1 MGANESEAVDV
12 ADAVLAAAH
21 RHPERPALAA
31 GDESW
36 TYAELTLHARRVE
49 QCLRDGGVRA
59 GDVVAVQ
66 GRRSPRVVA
75 ALLGVLLA
83 DATYLALGE
92 NVPAARLRHMLAQAA
107 PRVVLAEEST
117 DQELFRRG
125 GPGGPVVM
133 THGEA
138 GGHEPAPERS
148 HEGHTTPAERGN
160 LPAYLVYTS
169 GTTGVPKGVVIAR
182 RSLAAHRRA
191 VHALFELVPEDRVL
205 QASSLTFDVAAEE
218 IWPALAAGALV
229 DILPTGLGDVSY
241 DRLGRILHGRGITVC
256 NLPASY
262 FSGWAAHLDQSDT
275 ALPTLRL
282 VVTGSEELP
291 VEAARGWCSAGR
303 PRLVHAYGVSEA
315 TITSVACEVT
325 SDLTAGERVPIGVP
339 LSGVRT
345 AVVDERGAPVLAGS
359 EGQLLIGGPGV
370 ALGYLGTDPLPEDR
384 FVRGTLGGAGH
395 GTWYRTGDRVR
406 VERGLLHF
414 LGRDDDQLKVNGV
427 RVEPGEIA
435 AVLAAQPAVTDAKV
449 FQIGETLVGCVCTP
463 SPVDRA
469 YQETVT
475 GRLRALLPPAMV
487 PAAILGW
494 DAFPLTEGGK
504 VDVRALRAAA
514 TARLDGGTGPEGSP
528 DVRSVLRR
536 LWQDALGVREVGAD
550 SDFFALGGGSLTAA
564 RLSSALLRE
573 TGVTVKL
580 RTVFAHPRFDDYLQQ
595 VELASAGRP
604 EQIGPQ

>member
-1 MGANESEAVDV
+1 MEANESEAVDV

-31 GDESW
+31 GSESW

-49 QCLRDGGVRA
+49 RCLRDRGVRA

-83 DATYLALGE
+83 DAAYLALGE
-92 NVPAARLRHMLAQAA
+92 NVPAARLRHMLAEAA
-107 PRVVLAEEST
+107 PRAVLAEESA
-117 DQELFRRG
+117 DQELFRHG
-125 GPGGPVVM
+125 GSGAPAVV
-133 THGEA
+133 THDEA
-138 GGHEPAPERS
+138 RGHEPAPER
-148 HEGHTTPAERGN
+148 HTAPAERGD
-160 LPAYLVYTS
+160 LPAYLVHTS

-191 VHALFELVPEDRVL
+191 VHELFELVPEDRVL
-205 QASSLTFDVAAEE
+205 QASSLAFDVAAEE
-218 IWPALAAGALV
+218 IWPTLAAGALV

-241 DRLGRILHGRGITVC
+241 DRLTRVVHGRGITVC

-262 FSGWAAHLDQSDT
+262 FSGWAAHLDESGT

-291 VEAARGWCSAGR
+291 VEAARDWCSAGR

-325 SDLTAGERVPIGVP
+325 PDMTAGERVPIGAP
-339 LSGVRT
+339 LPGVRT
-345 AVVDERGAPVLAGS
+345 VVADERDTPVLAGT

-370 ALGYLGTDPLPEDR
+370 ALGYLGTDPLPEGR
-384 FVRGTLGGAGH
+384 FLRGSVPGAGQ
-395 GTWYRTGDRVR
+395 GPWYRTGDWVR
-406 VERGLLHF
+406 EERGLLHF
-414 LGRDDDQLKVNGV
+414 LGRVDDQLKVNGV
-427 RVEPGEIA
+427 RVEPGEVA

-449 FQIGETLVGCVCTP
+449 FRIGETLVGCVCTP
-463 SPVDRA
+463 HPVDRA
-469 YQETVT
+469 YRDSTT
-475 GRLRALLPPAMV
+475 GRLRAVLPPAMV
-487 PAAILGW
+487 PAEILGW

-514 TARLDGGTGPEGSP
+514 TARLDGGTVPVGAA
-528 DVRSVLRR
+528 DVRTVLRR
-536 LWQDALGVREVGAD
+536 LWQDVLGAPEVGAD
-550 SDFFALGGGSLTAA
+550 SDFFALGGGSLSAA

-580 RTVFAHPRFDDYLQQ
+580 RTLFAHPRFDDYLQQ
-595 VELASAGRP
+595 VELASDRRA
-604 EQIGPQ
+604 

>member
-1 MGANESEAVDV
+1 MDANESEAVDV

-21 RHPERPALAA
+21 RHPQRPALAS
-31 GDESW
+31 GTESW
-36 TYAELTLHARRVE
+36 TYAELALHARRIE
-49 QCLRDGGVRA
+49 RCLRDRGVRA

-83 DATYLALGE
+83 DTAYLALGE
-92 NVPAARLRHMLAQAA
+92 NVPAARLRHMLAEAA
-107 PRVVLAEEST
+107 PRAVLAEESSA
-117 DQELFRRG
+117 QELFRHG
-125 GPGGPVVM
+125 GPGAPAVV
-133 THGEA
+133 THDEVR
-138 GGHEPAPERS
+138 GHEPAPER
-148 HEGHTTPAERGN
+148 HTAPAERGD
-160 LPAYLVYTS
+160 LPAYLVHTS

-191 VHALFELVPEDRVL
+191 VHKLFELAPEDRVL
-205 QASSLTFDVAAEE
+205 QASSLAFDVAAEE
-218 IWPALAAGALV
+218 IWPTLAAGALV

-241 DRLGRILHGRGITVC
+241 DRLTRVVHGRGITVC

-262 FSGWAAHLDQSDT
+262 FSGWAAHLDESGT

-325 SDLTAGERVPIGVP
+325 PDMAAGERVPIGAP
-339 LSGVRT
+339 LPGVRA
-345 AVVDERGAPVLAGS
+345 AVVDERDTPVAAGT

-384 FVRGTLGGAGH
+384 FLQGTVPGAGQ
-395 GTWYRTGDRVR
+395 GPWYRTGDWVR
-406 VERGLLHF
+406 EERGLLHF
-414 LGRDDDQLKVNGV
+414 LGRVDDQLKVNGV

-449 FQIGETLVGCVCTP
+449 FRIGETLVGCVCTP
-463 SPVDRA
+463 HPVDRA
-469 YQETVT
+469 YRESTT
-475 GRLRALLPPAMV
+475 GRLRAVLPPAMV
-487 PAAILGW
+487 PAEILGW

-514 TARLDGGTGPEGSP
+514 TARLDGGTAPAGAA
-528 DVRSVLRR
+528 DVRTVLRR
-536 LWQDALGVREVGAD
+536 LWQDVLGVPEVGAD
-550 SDFFALGGGSLTAA
+550 SDFFALGGGSLSAA

-580 RTVFAHPRFDDYLQQ
+580 RTLFAHPRFDDYLQQ
-595 VELASAGRP
+595 VELASDRQA
-604 EQIGPQ
+604 

>member
-1 MGANESEAVDV
+1 MDANEPEAVDV

-21 RHPERPALAA
+21 RYPERPALAA

-49 QCLRDGGVRA
+49 QCLRASGVRA

-92 NVPAARLRHMLAQAA
+92 NVPAARLRHMLAEAA
-107 PRVVLAEEST
+107 PRAVLAEEST

-125 GPGGPVVM
+125 GPGGPVVV
-133 THGEA
+133 THGKS
-138 GGHEPAPERS
+138 GDHEPAPERS
-148 HEGHTTPAERGN
+148 HERHTPPAERGN

-169 GTTGVPKGVVIAR
+169 GTTGVPRGVVIAR

-191 VHALFELVPEDRVL
+191 VHALFELAPEDRVL

-262 FSGWAAHLDQSDT
+262 FSGWAAHLDESNT

-339 LSGVRT
+339 LSGVHT
-345 AVVDERGAPVLAGS
+345 AVVDERGAPVLAGA

-384 FVRGTLGGAGH
+384 FVQGTFGGAGH

-449 FQIGETLVGCVCTP
+449 FRIGETLVGCVCTP

-469 YQETVT
+469 YQETVI

-487 PAAILGW
+487 PAEILGW

-514 TARLDGGTGPEGSP
+514 TARLDGGTAPEGAP

-536 LWQDALGVREVGAD
+536 LWQDALGVPEVGAD

>member
-1 MGANESEAVDV
+1 MMDANKSDVVDV

-31 GDESW
+31 GSESW
-36 TYAELTLHARRVE
+36 TYAELALRARRVE
-49 QCLRDGGVRA
+49 QCLRDRGVRA

-83 DATYLALGE
+83 DAAYLALGE
-92 NVPAARLRHMLAQAA
+92 NVPAARLRHMLAEAA
-107 PRVVLAEEST
+107 PRAVLAEESA
-117 DQELFRRG
+117 DQELFGRG
-125 GPGGPVVM
+125 GPGGPAVV
-133 THGEA
+133 THGKA
-138 GGHEPAPERS
+138 RGHEPAPERS
-148 HEGHTTPAERGN
+148 HEWHITPAERGN

-182 RSLAAHRRA
+182 RSLAVHRRA
-191 VHALFELVPEDRVL
+191 VHALFELAPEDRVL
-205 QASSLTFDVAAEE
+205 QVSSLAFDVAAEE

-241 DRLGRILHGRGITVC
+241 DRLARIVHERGITVC

-262 FSGWAAHLDQSDT
+262 FSGWAAHLDESDT

-315 TITSVACEVT
+315 TITSVAGEVT
-325 SDLTAGERVPIGVP
+325 PDLTAGERVPIGAP
-339 LSGVRT
+339 LPGVRT
-345 AVVDERGAPVLAGS
+345 AVVDERDTPVLVGA

-384 FVRGTLGGAGH
+384 FLQGTLAGAGQ
-395 GTWYRTGDRVR
+395 GPWYRTGDRVR
-406 VERGLLHF
+406 EEHGLLHF
-414 LGRDDDQLKVNGV
+414 LGRVDDQLKVNGV

-435 AVLAAQPAVTDAKV
+435 AVLASQPAVTDAKV
-449 FQIGETLVGCVCTP
+449 FRIGETLVGCVCTP
-463 SPVDRA
+463 HPVDRA
-469 YQETVT
+469 YREAVT
-475 GRLRALLPPAMV
+475 GRLRAVLPPAMV
-487 PAAILGW
+487 PAEILGW

-514 TARLDGGTGPEGSP
+514 TARLDGGTAPAGAP
-528 DVRSVLRR
+528 DVRTVLRR
-536 LWQDALGVREVGAD
+536 LWQDVLGVPEVGAD
-550 SDFFALGGGSLTAA
+550 SDFFALGGGSLSAA

-595 VELASAGRP
+595 VELASDQQA
-604 EQIGPQ
+604 